1 MEKVDKTLP
10 YFPLN
15 ISLLPGEDLP
25 LRIFEPRYKQLISDC
40 GEDKGSFGIPFLKN
54 SEMQAFGSEVKVKQ
68 IVATNSMGE
77 MVVVVEGLNNFEIV
91 SFQDPLPGKLYSG
104 GKIQL
109 INNDQ
114 PVKNRE
120 LLKVLLHYANELD
133 PEFLKGIK
141 GHEILHN
148 DVARA
153 LNMSS
158 ADKFKF
164 ISFEKYESRERFL
177 LSQMNY
183 LIKLREQEN
192 LLNNDYFL
200 N

>member
-1 MEKVDKTLP
+1 MDQNQRTLP

-25 LRIFEPRYKQLISDC
+25 LRVFEPRYKELIHDC
-40 GEDKGSFGIPFLKN
+40 GEDQGSFGIPFLKN
-54 SEMQAFGSEVKVKQ
+54 TEMQAFGSEVKIKQ

-77 MVVVVEGLNNFEIV
+77 MVIVVEGLNNFEVI
-91 SFQDPLPGKLYSG
+91 SYQDPLPGKLYSG
-104 GKIQL
+104 GRIL
-109 INNDQ
+109 LLNNDQ
-114 PVKNRE
+114 PVKNNE
-120 LLKVLLHYANELD
+120 LLEVLLNYTNDLD
-133 PEFLKGIK
+133 PEFLKDMK
-141 GHEILHN
+141 GRDILYN

-158 ADKFKF
+158 EDKFKF
-164 ISFEKYESRERFL
+164 ISLATHESRERFL
-177 LSQMNY
+177 LSQMHY
-183 LIKLREQEN
+183 LVKLREQEN

>member
-1 MEKVDKTLP
+1 MNDIDKTLP

-25 LRIFEPRYKQLISDC
+25 LRIFEPRYKQLIEDC
-40 GEDKGSFGIPFLKN
+40 GEKKDSFGIPFMKN
-54 SEMQAFGSEVKVKQ
+54 SEMQSFGSEVRVKQ
-68 IVATNSMGE
+68 IVATNSLGE
-77 MVVVVEGLNNFEIV
+77 MVIVVEGLHNFEVV
-91 SFQDPLPGKLYSG
+91 SYQDPLPGKLYSG
-104 GKIQL
+104 GKILL

-114 PVKNRE
+114 PVQNPE
-120 LLKVLLHYANELD
+120 LLKVLLNYTDELD
-133 PEFLKGIK
+133 PEFLKAVRGND
-141 GHEILHN
+141 ILLN

-158 ADKFKF
+158 EDKFKF
-164 ISFEKYESRERFL
+164 ISLNTVIGCERFL
-177 LSQMNY
+177 LSQMRY
-183 LIKLREQEN
+183 LVKLREQEN